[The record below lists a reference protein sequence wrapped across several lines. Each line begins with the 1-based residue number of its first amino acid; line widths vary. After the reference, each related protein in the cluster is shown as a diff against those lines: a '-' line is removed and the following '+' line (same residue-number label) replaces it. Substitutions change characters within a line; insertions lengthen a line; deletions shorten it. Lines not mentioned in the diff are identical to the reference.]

1 MTSSG
6 LEALDA
12 SLAATDVWLGEV
24 GAGLG
29 QDRQHSFH
37 ALLAVL
43 TVLRDCLSAR
53 HAAMLAGGLP
63 LVVRGLFYTGYHPEN
78 APLPLRT
85 QEEFVTLVAKRF
97 GNIGPIKPRAASMVV
112 LRVLERRVSANLLA
126 EVKDALQ
133 PGIRAL
139 FRADS
144 ENRQASQP
152 LHADRTH
159 ADRPPADREGVSASE
174 SPSRDWGSALSG
186 QEEDPHIR
194 PDRLS

>member
-1 MTSSG
+1 MASG
-6 LEALDA
+6 PEALDA

-37 ALLAVL
+37 ALLAAL
-43 TVLRDCLSAR
+43 TALRDCLPAR
-53 HAAMLAGGLP
+53 QTARLADGLP

-85 QEEFVTLVAKRF
+85 QDEFVTLVAKRF
-97 GNIGPIKPRAASMVV
+97 GNIGPIRPRAASIAV
-112 LRVLERRVSANLLA
+112 LRVLERRLNPALLA

-139 FRADS
+139 FRTDGQD
-144 ENRQASQP
+144 RQASSRP
-152 LHADRTH
+152 HAGRDSV
-159 ADRPPADREGVSASE
+159 PAVE

-186 QEEDPHIR
+186 QEQNPRIR